1 MSDFCQ
7 NSKLLAEERS
17 IGVCRKGFGLGV
29 LAKKKNDGCYEKRLK
44 RDTFSTK
51 NFLRKFRFLLK

>member
-17 IGVCRKGFGLGV
+17 IGVGRKGFGLGV
-29 LAKKKNDGCYEKRLK
+29 LAKKKDGCYEKRLK
-44 RDTFSTK
+44 RDTFSRK
-51 NFLRKFRFLLK
+51 NFLRKLSLLIKC

>member
-29 LAKKKNDGCYEKRLK
+29 LAKKKKDGCYEKRLK

-51 NFLRKFRFLLK
+51 NFLRKF